1 MNKNEDKAKEWMA
14 RAEEAG
20 IEDVTLAHARATAS
34 YAEEFGDGP
43 GSPQYWLS
51 FADVIILAVETNHEG
66 ILFEAAK
73 YFFAR
78 DASRHMMG
86 RKYLQRLIRQDNNN
100 EARILLA
107 QNELQHGRTR
117 QAHAL
122 FKDACM
128 NGDAAGCRFHV
139 ERNSKSSVSGV
150 DCLLYAERLLEVSH
164 TQEDVAL
171 YEHCAELYEENMD
184 MKAQVAAKMLAI
196 DMDTFL
202 AAEDAA
208 RAAQE
213 AEEEADTAE

>member
-20 IEDVTLAHARATAS
+20 IEDATLAHARATAS
-34 YAEEFGDGP
+34 YEEEFGDGP
-43 GSPQYWLS
+43 GSPQYWMC

-73 YFFAR
+73 YYFAR

-86 RKYLQRLIRQDNNN
+86 RKYLQRLINQDNN
-100 EARILLA
+100 EARILFA
-107 QNELQHGRTR
+107 QDRLQQGKTR

-122 FKDACM
+122 YKDACM
-128 NGDAAGCRFHV
+128 NGDAGGCRFHV
-139 ERNSKSSVSGV
+139 VKNSKSSSSGV
-150 DCLLYAERLLEVSH
+150 ECLLYAERLLEVSR

-184 MKAQVAAKMLAI
+184 LKAQAAAKMVAI

-213 AEEEADTAE
+213 AEEGANTAE